1 MWHNKNEDDMKKE
14 IFIHFP
20 FLISFLVL
28 ITVVK
33 NWLSITYWPFW
44 VGGVLGMV
52 FPYLDH
58 LLYVFLLRPYEL
70 TSQRVINL
78 VQRKDI
84 KNAVKL
90 LIDTKEERKDLTIH
104 TLFFEIIFAIL
115 TFFVVTSSNSLL
127 GRGLVLGFFLHLIID
142 QFKDFQTVGNLNRWF
157 KGFNISL
164 DNNKTGIYLILG
176 GLVLLIIFAFVL

>member
-1 MWHNKNEDDMKKE
+1 MWHNKIEDMKKE

-20 FLISFLVL
+20 FLISFLIL
-28 ITVVK
+28 ITVLK
-33 NWLSITYWPFW
+33 GWLSLTYWPFW

-58 LLYVFLLRPYEL
+58 ILYVFLLRPYEL

-84 KNAVKL
+84 KNALKL
-90 LIDTKEERKDLTIH
+90 LVDTKEERRDLIIH
-104 TLFFEIIFAIL
+104 TLYFEIIFAIL

-142 QFKDFQTVGNLNRWF
+142 QFKDMQNVGNLDRWF
-157 KGFNISL
+157 KGFNVSL
-164 DNNKTGIYLILG
+164 DKKTGLYFILG
-176 GLVLLIIFAFVL
+176 GIVLFIVFAFVL